1 MMRLSE
7 TIPVRGRQITV
18 LEFDAATVYA
28 LLNWM
33 EQPGNDGLKVHELLA
48 RKNDLLT
55 LIRDCIVP
63 ADGGPI
69 DFDEI
74 GFGALMQIVDG
85 LQEVNQAFLTLLIR
99 TGKMPLD
106 GAASASPSS

>member
-1 MMRLSE
+1 MMRLTK

-18 LEFDAATVYA
+18 LEFDGDTVYR
-28 LLNWM
+28 LLEWM

-48 RKNDLLT
+48 RKNELLT
-55 LIRDCIVP
+55 LIRDCILP

-85 LQEVNQAFLTLLIR
+85 LQEVNQAFLILLSR
-99 TGKMPLD
+99 TGKVPLD
-106 GAASASPSS
+106 GSVSSSPSN